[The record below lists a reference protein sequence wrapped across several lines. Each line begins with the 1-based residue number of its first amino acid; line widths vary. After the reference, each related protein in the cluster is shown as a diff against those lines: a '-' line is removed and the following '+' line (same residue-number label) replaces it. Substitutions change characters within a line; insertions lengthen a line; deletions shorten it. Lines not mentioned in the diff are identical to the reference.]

1 MGRRS
6 HMATEA
12 EALAGI
18 LAWSADSPSWQR
30 DALRRLATQPS
41 IEPAE
46 IDELAAICKGVQPSV
61 PLEAGHLRD
70 VKQDQGDVYLRSI
83 SAVSHV
89 SALAPGQRLSIRKDG
104 LTVVYGDNGS
114 GKSGY
119 ARILKKACRARNVE
133 KVEEVIPDIYEQNP
147 GIPSAT
153 IEYTIGGQNR
163 SCAWQLGTPA
173 DAALSAVSVFDSR
186 TANVH
191 VDDTNDVA
199 YTPMPLKM
207 LAQLAGLCKPVKDK
221 LVADVTRL
229 KEQTPIGLTNPACS
243 PETTVGK
250 LVAGLSGT
258 TALDRIETLSTLSQE
273 ERDRHAQLTADLADD
288 PQRVARQL
296 GALKTKVD
304 VQIQKLDRLFAS
316 VTYQEVAR
324 IDQLVHDA
332 ETARQAANAA
342 SAALFRDEPI
352 PQIGTEAWHM
362 LWDSARAF
370 SEQDAYPERIFPVTE
385 NGVCVLCQQDLSH
398 AASHRLKRF
407 DEFVRDDSQLR
418 AEQARQRLTAEM
430 ERFQG
435 AGLSI
440 HEIGDVTATIRD
452 ELKQAEL
459 GSEVRKATIQAA
471 WRHRQILRHLQHGTA
486 VTAAPNTYNRQGITD
501 CLAALD
507 VRVAGLLADAGSAE
521 QLALLS
527 EKAEL
532 ADRQWLAGMKA
543 DVLAEIERRKQI
555 AALEVAQKQTS
566 TARIT
571 AKSTEV
577 AGALVTDALRA
588 QFTIEV
594 GSFKITDLALEL
606 RQQSSREGMPRFKVA
621 LIRKPDAK
629 VAQVLSEGEHRC
641 TALAAF
647 LAELSTTES
656 KSGIVFDDP
665 VSSLDHIHR
674 EAVAQRLVAE
684 AANRQVVVFTHDL
697 AFLFE
702 LEQAARDANFN
713 DMTVN
718 SVARG
723 RDKAGF
729 THPNPPFKARKVE
742 QIVASLSSQLA
753 NERRH
758 YDEGNEDEWRK
769 TLKSILGTLRDSW
782 EIAVEQAVSSVIRRL
797 SNKVDTKNLVKLT
810 VITAADCE
818 AMRDGYGR
826 CSEMLHSEAADR
838 NRPLPRPEAIE
849 HEIMALEQWSSNL
862 KARQDQ
868 TRL

>member
-1 MGRRS
+1 MPCWVKVRG
-6 HMATEA
+6 
-12 EALAGI
+12 
-18 LAWSADSPSWQR
+18 SAR
-30 DALRRLATQPS
+30 N
-41 IEPAE
+41 AE
-46 IDELAAICKGVQPSV
+46 IV
-61 PLEAGHLRD
+61 
-70 VKQDQGDVYLRSI
+70 
-83 SAVSHV
+83 
-89 SALAPGQRLSIRKDG
+89 
-104 LTVVYGDNGS
+104 
-114 GKSGY
+114 
-119 ARILKKACRARNVE
+119 
-133 KVEEVIPDIYEQNP
+133 
-147 GIPSAT
+147 
-153 IEYTIGGQNR
+153 
-163 SCAWQLGTPA
+163 
-173 DAALSAVSVFDSR
+173 
-186 TANVH
+186 
-191 VDDTNDVA
+191 
-199 YTPMPLKM
+199 
-207 LAQLAGLCKPVKDK
+207 
-221 LVADVTRL
+221 
-229 KEQTPIGLTNPACS
+229 
-243 PETTVGK
+243 
-250 LVAGLSGT
+250 VAG
-258 TALDRIETLSTLSQE
+258 
-273 ERDRHAQLTADLADD
+273 
-288 PQRVARQL
+288 
-296 GALKTKVD
+296 
-304 VQIQKLDRLFAS
+304 
-316 VTYQEVAR
+316 EV
-324 IDQLVHDA
+324 
-332 ETARQAANAA
+332 
-342 SAALFRDEPI
+342 
-352 PQIGTEAWHM
+352 
-362 LWDSARAF
+362 
-370 SEQDAYPERIFPVTE
+370 E
-385 NGVCVLCQQDLSH
+385 ND
-398 AASHRLKRF
+398 
-407 DEFVRDDSQLR
+407 
-418 AEQARQRLTAEM
+418 
-430 ERFQG
+430 QG

-440 HEIGDVTATIRD
+440 REIGNITATIRD
-452 ELKQAEL
+452 ELKQAGL
-459 GSEVRKATIQAA
+459 ASEVRKATVQAA
-471 WRHRQILRHLQHGTA
+471 WRHRQILRHLQQGAA
-486 VTAAPNTYNRQGITD
+486 VTAAPNTYNRHGITD
-501 CLAALD
+501 CLAVLD
-507 VRVAGLLADAGSAE
+507 GRVAGLLADAGSAE
-521 QLALLS
+521 RLALLS

-532 ADRQWLAGMKA
+532 ADRQWLAGVKA

-555 AALEVAQKQTS
+555 AALETAQKQTS

-571 AKSTEV
+571 TKSTEV

-606 RQQSSREGMPRFKVA
+606 RQQNSREGMPRFKVA

-674 EAVAQRLVAE
+674 EAVARRLVAE

-849 HEIMALEQWSSNL
+849 QEITALEQWASNL

>member
-1 MGRRS
+1 
-6 HMATEA
+6 MATEA

-18 LAWSADSPSWQR
+18 LAWSTDSPAWQR
-30 DALRRLATQPS
+30 DALRRLATQQS
-41 IEPAE
+41 IEPVE
-46 IDELAAICKGVQPSV
+46 IDELAAICKGVQPGV

-70 VKQDQGDVYLRSI
+70 VKQDQGDVYLRGI
-83 SAVSHV
+83 SSVSHV

-153 IEYTIGGQNR
+153 IEYAIGGQNR

-173 DAALSAVSVFDSR
+173 DAALSDVSVFDSR

-207 LAQLAGLCKPVKDK
+207 LGHLAGLCKPVKDK

-229 KEQTPIGLTNPACS
+229 REQTPIGLANPTCS

-250 LVAGLSGT
+250 LVAALSGT
-258 TALDRIETLSTLSQE
+258 TAPDRIATLSTLSQE
-273 ERDRHAQLTADLADD
+273 ERDRHAQLTADFVDD

-296 GALKTKVD
+296 GALKTKVEGH
-304 VQIQKLDRLFAS
+304 IQQLDRLFAS
-316 VTYQEVAR
+316 VTDQEVAR
-324 IDQLVHDA
+324 IDQMVRDA

-342 SAALFRDEPI
+342 SAALFHDEPI
-352 PQIGTEAWHM
+352 PQIGTEAWHV

-418 AEQARQRLTAEM
+418 AEQARQRLTDAM
-430 ERFQG
+430 ERCQD

-440 HEIGDVTATIRD
+440 REIGNITAAVRD
-452 ELKQAEL
+452 ELKQAGL
-459 GSEVRKATIQAA
+459 ASEVRKATIQAA
-471 WRHRQILRHLQHGTA
+471 WRHRQILRHLQHGAA

-501 CLAALD
+501 CLAVLD
-507 VRVAGLLADAGSAE
+507 GRVAGLLADAGSAE
-521 QLALLS
+521 RLALLS

-532 ADRQWLAGMKA
+532 ADRQWLAGLKA

-555 AALEVAQKQTS
+555 AALETAQKQTS

-571 AKSTEV
+571 TKSTEV

-606 RQQSSREGMPRFKVA
+606 RQQNSREGMPRFKVA

-849 HEIMALEQWSSNL
+849 QEITALEQWASNL

-868 TRL
+868 ARL

>member
-1 MGRRS
+1 MT
-6 HMATEA
+6 TEA

-18 LAWSADSPSWQR
+18 LAWSADSPAWQR
-30 DALRRLATQPS
+30 DALRRLATQQDIGS
-41 IEPAE
+41 TEV
-46 IDELAAICKGVQPSV
+46 DELAAICKGDQPGV
-61 PLEAGHLRD
+61 PLEAGHLPDPNRD
-70 VKQDQGDVYLRSI
+70 LGDVYLRSI

-133 KVEEVIPDIYEQNP
+133 KIEEVIPDIYEQNP

-153 IEYTIGGQNR
+153 IEYAIGGQNR
-163 SCAWQLGTPA
+163 SCAWQLGTAA
-173 DAALSAVSVFDSR
+173 DAPLSDISVFDSR

-199 YTPMPLKM
+199 YTPVPLKM
-207 LAQLAGLCKPVKDK
+207 LGQLASLCRPVKDR
-221 LVADVTRL
+221 LVADIARL
-229 KEQTPIGLTNPACS
+229 KEQTPIGLTSPTCS
-243 PETTVGK
+243 PETTVGRII
-250 LVAGLSGT
+250 AALSGT
-258 TALDRIETLSTLSQE
+258 TDPDRIETLSTLSEE
-273 ERDRHAQLTADLADD
+273 ERNRLAQLTADLADD

-296 GALKTKVD
+296 GALKTKVEG
-304 VQIQKLDRLFAS
+304 QTQQLDGLFSS
-316 VTYQEVAR
+316 VTDQELAR
-324 IDQLVHDA
+324 IGQLVRDGDG
-332 ETARQAANAA
+332 AREAANAA

-352 PQIGTEAWHM
+352 PQIGTEAWHA
-362 LWDSARAF
+362 LWESARAY
-370 SEQDAYPERIFPVTE
+370 SEQDAYPGRAFPVTE
-385 NGVCVLCQQDLSH
+385 NSVCVLCQQDLSH

-418 AEQARQRLTAEM
+418 AEQASQRLIVAM
-430 ERFQG
+430 ETLEG

-440 HEIGDVTATIRD
+440 RTIGSISATIRD
-452 ELKQAEL
+452 ELKQTDLA
-459 GSEVRKATIQAA
+459 SEVKKAAVQAA
-471 WRHRQILRHLQHGTA
+471 WRHRQILRQLQNGA
-486 VTAAPNTYNRQGITD
+486 PITAAPNTYNRQGIID
-501 CLAALD
+501 SLAVVD
-507 VRVAGLLADAGSAE
+507 KRVSGLLADAGSAE
-521 QLALLS
+521 RVALLS

-532 ADRQWLAGMKA
+532 ADRQWLAGIKA

-555 AALEVAQKQTS
+555 TALETAQKQTS
-566 TARIT
+566 TTRIT
-571 AKSTEV
+571 TKSTEV

-606 RQQSSREGMPRFKVA
+606 RQQSSREGIPRFKVA

-647 LAELSTTES
+647 LAELSTTDS

-702 LEQAARDANFN
+702 LEQAAREADFK
-713 DMTVN
+713 DMTVS

-729 THPNPPFKARKVE
+729 THANPPFKARKVE
-742 QIVASLSSQLA
+742 QIVASLSNQLG

-782 EIAVEQAVSSVIRRL
+782 EIAVEQAVSSVLRRL

-849 HEIMALEQWSSNL
+849 HEIAALEQWAANL

-868 TRL
+868 ARL

>member
-6 HMATEA
+6 DMATEA

-18 LAWSADSPSWQR
+18 LAWSAESPAWQR
-30 DALRRLATQPS
+30 DALRRLATQQS
-41 IEPAE
+41 IEPVE
-46 IDELAAICKGVQPSV
+46 VDELAEICKGVQPGV
-61 PLEAGHLRD
+61 PLAAGHLRD
-70 VKQDQGDVYLRSI
+70 VKQDQGDVYLRGI

-153 IEYTIGGQNR
+153 IEYAIGGQNR

-173 DAALSAVSVFDSR
+173 DAALSDVSVFDSR

-229 KEQTPIGLTNPACS
+229 KEQTPIGLTNPTCS

-250 LVAGLSGT
+250 LVAALSGT
-258 TALDRIETLSTLSQE
+258 TAPDRIETLSTLSQE

-296 GALKTKVD
+296 GALKTKVEGH
-304 VQIQKLDRLFAS
+304 IQQLDRLFAS
-316 VTYQEVAR
+316 VTDQEEAR
-324 IDQLVHDA
+324 IDQMVRDA
-332 ETARQAANAA
+332 EAARQAANAA
-342 SAALFRDEPI
+342 SAALFHDEPI
-352 PQIGTEAWHM
+352 PQIGTEAWHV

-407 DEFVRDDSQLR
+407 DEFVQNDSQLR
-418 AEQARQRLTAEM
+418 AEQARQRLTAAM

-440 HEIGDVTATIRD
+440 REIGNITAMIRD
-452 ELKQAEL
+452 ELKQTGLA
-459 GSEVRKATIQAA
+459 SEVRKAAVQAA
-471 WRHRQILRHLQHGTA
+471 WRHRQILRHLQHGAA
-486 VTAAPNTYNRQGITD
+486 VTATPNTYNRQGVTD
-501 CLAALD
+501 CLAVLD
-507 VRVAGLLADAGSAE
+507 GRVAGLLADAGSAE
-521 QLALLS
+521 RSALLS

-532 ADRQWLAGMKA
+532 ADRQWLAGVKA

-555 AALEVAQKQTS
+555 AALETAQKQTS

-571 AKSTEV
+571 TKSTEV

-606 RQQSSREGMPRFKVA
+606 RQQNSREGIPRFKVA

-849 HEIMALEQWSSNL
+849 QEITALEQWASNL

-868 TRL
+868 ARL

>member
-1 MGRRS
+1 
-6 HMATEA
+6 MATEA

-18 LAWSADSPSWQR
+18 LAWSTDSPAWQR
-30 DALRRLATQPS
+30 DALRRLATQQS
-41 IEPAE
+41 IEPVE
-46 IDELAAICKGVQPSV
+46 IDELAAICKGVQPGV
-61 PLEAGHLRD
+61 PLEAGHFRD
-70 VKQDQGDVYLRSI
+70 VKQDQGDVYLRGI

-89 SALAPGQRLSIRKDG
+89 SALATGQRLSIRKDG

-153 IEYTIGGQNR
+153 IEYAIGGQNR

-173 DAALSAVSVFDSR
+173 DAALSDVSVFDSR

-229 KEQTPIGLTNPACS
+229 KEQTPVGLTNPTCS

-250 LVAGLSGT
+250 LVAALSGT
-258 TALDRIETLSTLSQE
+258 TAPDRIETLSTLSQE

-296 GALKTKVD
+296 GALKTKVEGH
-304 VQIQKLDRLFAS
+304 IQQLDRLFAS
-316 VTYQEVAR
+316 VTDQEVAR
-324 IDQLVHDA
+324 IDQLVRDA

-352 PQIGTEAWHM
+352 PQIGTEAWHL

-407 DEFVRDDSQLR
+407 DEFVRDNSQLR
-418 AEQARQRLTAEM
+418 AEQARQRLTAAM
-430 ERFQG
+430 EKFQG

-440 HEIGDVTATIRD
+440 REIRNITATIRD
-452 ELKQAEL
+452 ELKQAGL
-459 GSEVRKATIQAA
+459 ASEVKKATVQAA
-471 WRHRQILRHLQHGTA
+471 WRHRQILGHLQHGAA
-486 VTAAPNTYNRQGITD
+486 VTAASNTYNRQGITD
-501 CLAALD
+501 CLAVLD
-507 VRVAGLLADAGSAE
+507 GRVAGLLADAGSAE
-521 QLALLS
+521 RLALLS

-532 ADRQWLAGMKA
+532 ADRQWLAGVKA

-555 AALEVAQKQTS
+555 AALETAQKQTS

-571 AKSTEV
+571 TKSTEV

-606 RQQSSREGMPRFKVA
+606 RQQNSREGMPRFKVA

-702 LEQAARDANFN
+702 LEQAARDASFN
-713 DMTVN
+713 GMTVN

-758 YDEGNEDEWRK
+758 HDEGNEDEWRK

-849 HEIMALEQWSSNL
+849 QEITALEQWTSNL

-868 TRL
+868 ARL

>member
-1 MGRRS
+1 
-6 HMATEA
+6 MATEA
-12 EALAGI
+12 EVLAGI
-18 LAWSADSPSWQR
+18 LAWSVDSPAWQR
-30 DALRRLATQPS
+30 DALRRLATQQS
-41 IEPAE
+41 IEPVE
-46 IDELAAICKGVQPSV
+46 IDELAAICKGVQPGV
-61 PLEAGHLRD
+61 PLESGHLRD
-70 VKQDQGDVYLRSI
+70 VKQDQGDVYLRGI

-153 IEYTIGGQNR
+153 IEYAIGGQNR
-163 SCAWQLGTPA
+163 SCSWQLGTPA
-173 DAALSAVSVFDSR
+173 DAALSDVSVFDSR

-229 KEQTPIGLTNPACS
+229 KEQTPIGLTNPTCS
-243 PETTVGK
+243 PETTVGE
-250 LVAGLSGT
+250 LVAALSGT
-258 TALDRIETLSTLSQE
+258 TAPDRIETLSALSQE

-296 GALKTKVD
+296 GALKTQVEGH
-304 VQIQKLDRLFAS
+304 IQQLDRLFAS
-316 VTYQEVAR
+316 VTEQEVAR
-324 IDQLVHDA
+324 IDQLVRDV

-352 PQIGTEAWHM
+352 PQIGTEAWHV

-418 AEQARQRLTAEM
+418 AEQARQLLAAAVES
-430 ERFQG
+430 FQG

-440 HEIGDVTATIRD
+440 REIGNITATIRD

-459 GSEVRKATIQAA
+459 ASEVRKGTIQAA
-471 WRHRQILRHLQHGTA
+471 WRHRQILRHLQHGAA
-486 VTAAPNTYNRQGITD
+486 VTVAPNTYNRQGITD
-501 CLAALD
+501 CLAVLD
-507 VRVAGLLADAGSAE
+507 GRVAGLLADAGSAE
-521 QLALLS
+521 RLALLS

-532 ADRQWLAGMKA
+532 ADRQWLAGVKA
-543 DVLAEIERRKQI
+543 DVLAEIKRRKQI
-555 AALEVAQKQTS
+555 AALETAQKQTS

-571 AKSTEV
+571 TKSTEV

-588 QFTIEV
+588 QFTVEV

-606 RQQSSREGMPRFKVA
+606 RQQNSREGMPRFKVA

-647 LAELSTTES
+647 LAELSTTQS

-684 AANRQVVVFTHDL
+684 AANRQVVIFTHDL

-702 LEQAARDANFN
+702 LEQAARDANFS

-729 THPNPPFKARKVE
+729 THPNPPFKARKIE
-742 QIVASLSSQLA
+742 QIVASLSTQLA

-758 YDEGNEDEWRK
+758 YDEGSEDEWRK

-818 AMRDGYGR
+818 DMRDGYGR

-849 HEIMALEQWSSNL
+849 QEITALERWASNL

-868 TRL
+868 ARL

>member
-1 MGRRS
+1 
-6 HMATEA
+6 MATEA
-12 EALAGI
+12 EAFAGI
-18 LAWSADSPSWQR
+18 LTWSAGLPAWQR
-30 DALRRLATQPS
+30 DALRRLATQQS
-41 IEPAE
+41 IEPGE
-46 IDELAAICKGVQPSV
+46 IDELVAICKGEQAGV
-61 PLEAGHLRD
+61 PLEAGHLRHPNR
-70 VKQDQGDVYLRSI
+70 DQGDVYLRSI

-89 SALAPGQRLSIRKDG
+89 SALATGQRLSIRKDG
-104 LTVVYGDNGS
+104 LTVIYGDNGS

-153 IEYTIGGQNR
+153 IEYAIGGQKR
-163 SCAWQLGTPA
+163 TCTWQLGTPA
-173 DAALSAVSVFDSR
+173 DAALSDVSVFDSR

-191 VDDTNDVA
+191 VDDTNDIA

-207 LAQLAGLCKPVKDK
+207 LGQLAGLCKPVKDK

-229 KEQTPIGLTNPACS
+229 KEQTPIGLTNPTCS
-243 PETTVGK
+243 PGTAVGK
-250 LVAGLSGT
+250 VVAALSGIT
-258 TALDRIETLSTLSQE
+258 DPDQIETLSTLSQKE
-273 ERDRHAQLTADLADD
+273 QDRLAQLTADLADD

-296 GALKTKVD
+296 GALKTKVEGQ
-304 VQIQKLDRLFAS
+304 VSELDRLFAS
-316 VTYQEVAR
+316 VSDEEVTR
-324 IDQLVHDA
+324 MGQLVREAD
-332 ETARQAANAA
+332 TAREAANAA
-342 SAALFRDEPI
+342 STALFRNEPI
-352 PQIGTEAWHM
+352 PQIGTEAWHA
-362 LWDSARAF
+362 LWDSARAY
-370 SEQDAYPERIFPVTE
+370 SEQDAYPERAFPVTE
-385 NGVCVLCQQDLSH
+385 NSVCVLCQQDLTH

-418 AEQARQRLTAEM
+418 AEQARQRLTVAM
-430 ERFQG
+430 ETFQG
-435 AGLSI
+435 AYLSMR
-440 HEIGDVTATIRD
+440 EIGGMTATIRD
-452 ELKQAEL
+452 ELKQADL
-459 GSEVRKATIQAA
+459 ASEVKKSAVMAA
-471 WRHRQILRHLQHGTA
+471 WRHRQISRHWQQGSA
-486 VTAAPNTYNRQGITD
+486 VTATPTTYNRQGISD
-501 CLAALD
+501 CLATLD
-507 VRVAGLLADAGSAE
+507 GRVGGLLAEAGSAE
-521 QLALLS
+521 RAALLN

-532 ADRQWLAGMKA
+532 ADRQWLSGMKA

-555 AALEVAQKQTS
+555 AALEAAQKQTL
-566 TARIT
+566 TTRIT
-571 AKSTEV
+571 TKSTEV

-606 RQQSSREGMPRFKVA
+606 RQQSSREGIPRFKVA

-629 VAQVLSEGEHRC
+629 VAQVLSEGEYRC

-702 LEQAARDANFN
+702 LEQAARDADFN

-729 THPNPPFKARKVE
+729 THANPPFKARKVE
-742 QIVASLSSQLA
+742 QIVASLSNQLA

-838 NRPLPRPEAIE
+838 NRPLPKPEAIQ
-849 HEIMALEQWSSNL
+849 HEIKALEQWAANL
-862 KARQDQ
+862 KERQDRAQ
-868 TRL
+868 L

>member
-1 MGRRS
+1 
-6 HMATEA
+6 MATEA
-12 EALAGI
+12 EAYAGI
-18 LAWSADSPSWQR
+18 LSWSAGSPAWQR
-30 DALRRLATQPS
+30 DALRRLATQQS

-46 IDELAAICKGVQPSV
+46 IHELAAICKGEKPGV

-70 VKQDQGDVYLRSI
+70 PNRDQGDVYLRSI

-133 KVEEVIPDIYEQNP
+133 KVEEVIPDIYDQNP

-153 IEYTIGGQNR
+153 IDYAIGGQNR
-163 SCAWQLGTPA
+163 TCAWQLGTPA
-173 DAALSAVSVFDSR
+173 DAALSDVSVFDSR

-191 VDDTNDVA
+191 VDDTNDIA

-207 LAQLAGLCKPVKDK
+207 LGQLAGLCKPVKDK

-229 KEQTPIGLTNPACS
+229 KEQTPIGLNNPTCS
-243 PETTVGK
+243 LETTVGK
-250 LVAGLSGT
+250 LIAALSGT
-258 TALDRIETLSTLSQE
+258 TDPDRVEILSRLSQE
-273 ERDRHAQLTADLADD
+273 ERDRVAELTADLADD

-296 GALKTKVD
+296 GALKTKVEGQ
-304 VQIQKLDRLFAS
+304 VRQLDLLFAS
-316 VTYQEVAR
+316 VTDQEVGR
-324 IDQLVHDA
+324 IGQLVRGADA
-332 ETARQAANAA
+332 ARQAANSA
-342 SAALFRDEPI
+342 SAALFSNEPI
-352 PQIGTEAWHM
+352 PQIGTEAWHV
-362 LWDSARAF
+362 LWASARAY
-370 SEQDAYPERIFPVTE
+370 SEQDAYPERAFPVTE

-398 AASHRLKRF
+398 AAGQRLKRF
-407 DEFVRDDSQLR
+407 DEFVRDDSQLQ
-418 AEQARQRLTAEM
+418 AEQARQRLTVAM
-430 ERFQG
+430 DTLKG
-435 AGLSI
+435 AGLSMR
-440 HEIGDVTATIRD
+440 EIRLITATIRD
-452 ELKQAEL
+452 ELKQADL
-459 GSEVRKATIQAA
+459 ASDVTKAAVQTA
-471 WRHRQILRHLQHGTA
+471 WRYRQILRHLQRGA
-486 VTAAPNTYNRQGITD
+486 PITAAPSAYNRQGISD
-501 CLAALD
+501 CLAVLD
-507 VRVAGLLADAGSAE
+507 GRVAGLLADAGSAE
-521 QLALLS
+521 RVALLS

-543 DVLAEIERRKQI
+543 DVLAEIERRKQM
-555 AALEVAQKQTS
+555 AALEAAQKQTV

-571 AKSTEV
+571 TKSTEV

-606 RQQSSREGMPRFKVA
+606 RQQNSREGIPRFKVA

-629 VAQVLSEGEHRC
+629 VSQVLSEGEHRC

-702 LEQAARDANFN
+702 LEQAAREADFK

-729 THPNPPFKARKVE
+729 THANPPFKARKVE
-742 QIVASLSSQLA
+742 QIVASLSNQLA

-769 TLKSILGTLRDSW
+769 TLKSVLGTLRDSW

-838 NRPLPRPEAIE
+838 NRPLPKPETIQ
-849 HEIMALEQWSSNL
+849 HEIKALEQWAANL
-862 KARQDQ
+862 KDRQDRA
-868 TRL
+868 RL